1 MQYNWNIRCLTAV
14 EQELQQQ
21 LERELNI
28 SSAAA
33 RMLVVRGIQTA
44 DEARQFIRPSLDKL
58 HDPFLMK
65 DMDKAVERLHKALTQ
80 GEKILI
86 YGDYD
91 VDGTTAVALMYRF
104 LSGIGRS
111 QSELLDG
118 AERLK
123 DNGPLPNNQQGV
135 PYPLAKRPLPNT
147 QYPIPISEASNIQYP
162 IPNIDYYIP
171 DRYTEGYGVSLKGI
185 DYAVEQGCQLVITLD
200 CGIKSVREVAYAA
213 QKGID
218 VIVCDHHTPDEVI
231 PAATAVLNMKRA
243 DCPYPYKELSG
254 CGVGFKL
261 AQAYTQRY
269 LVDNGRS
276 QGELMDGTKCLKDNA
291 PLPNSPSGRPLPNN
305 QQGVPYPLAK
315 RPLPNTQYPIP
326 NSEASLLLPLTQL
339 LAMSIASDI
348 VPITGEN
355 RILAHFG
362 IRQLISQPF
371 AGAAAVTEV
380 AGLDIH
386 KMTIS
391 ELAYKIGPRINACGR
406 MKSGRAAVEL
416 LLTDDPAFARQQ
428 AEEVNQHNEDRRD
441 CDAETTREALEQLQ
455 SDPTFADRFT
465 TVVYAPHW
473 LKGVLGIVASR
484 LIENYYRPTI
494 VLAGGEDGI
503 ISGSARSV
511 GGFDVY
517 AAIDSCSDLLTN
529 FGGHKYAAGLSMHL
543 EDLPKFCER
552 FEAYVASHI
561 CQNQLQPTLEIE
573 SELQL
578 GDITRSFYN
587 VLRHLEPFGP
597 GNPRPLFVS
606 RRLINHRDTRA
617 VGKHGEH
624 LRLDV
629 TDRRNAITGIAFG
642 RADMAEYIQNGN
654 AVDICYELNEN
665 TYNHHTTIQMMV
677 HDIKPS

>member
-1 MQYNWNIRCLTAV
+1 MGRKLFILFSSKTKLLFVFLAFLLFLLYLCSRIMTYQWNIRHLTAV

-44 DEARQFIRPSLDKL
+44 DEARAFVRPSLDKL

-65 DMDKAVERLHKALTQ
+65 DMDKAVERLHQAITQ

-91 VDGTTAVALMYRF
+91 VDGTTAVAVMYRF
-104 LSGIGRS
+104 LDKVIQEQGTKS
-111 QSELLDG
+111 QD
-118 AERLK
+118 
-123 DNGPLPNNQQGV
+123 
-135 PYPLAKRPLPNT
+135 
-147 QYPIPISEASNIQYP
+147 I
-162 IPNIDYYIP
+162 IDYYIP
-171 DRYTEGYGVSLKGI
+171 DRYTEGYGVSRQGI
-185 DYAVEQGCQLVITLD
+185 DYAAAQGCGLIITLD
-200 CGIKSVREVAYAA
+200 CGIKAVEKIAYANS
-213 QKGID
+213 KGID
-218 VIVCDHHTPDEVI
+218 VIVCDHHTPGDELPNAV
-231 PAATAVLNMKRA
+231 AVLNMKRS
-243 DCPYPYKELSG
+243 DCPYPYKDLSG

-276 QGELMDGTKCLKDNA
+276 QSELMDGAEHLRDNG
-291 PLPNSPSGRPLPNN
+291 S
-305 QQGVPYPLAK
+305 
-315 RPLPNTQYPIP
+315 
-326 NSEASLLLPLTQL
+326 NSEVSILLPLLQL

-362 IRQLISQPF
+362 IQQLNTQPF
-371 AGAAAVTEV
+371 TGLSAIMQV
-380 AGLDIH
+380 AGIEA
-386 KMTIS
+386 KKITIN
-391 ELAYKIGPRINACGR
+391 ELVYKIGPRINACGR

-416 LLTDDPAFARQQ
+416 LLTDDPIFARQQ
-428 AEEVNQHNEDRRD
+428 AEEVNQHNDDRRD
-441 CDAETTREALEQLQ
+441 CDTETTKEALLQLQ
-455 SDPTFADRFT
+455 DDPAFANRRS

-473 LKGVLGIVASR
+473 HKGVVGIVASR
-484 LIENYYRPTI
+484 LTETYYRPTI
-494 VLAGGEDGI
+494 VLTAGEDGI

-511 GGFDVY
+511 GGFDIY
-517 AAIDSCSDLLTN
+517 TAIDSCSDLLTN
-529 FGGHKYAAGLSMHL
+529 FGGHKFAAGLSMHID
-543 EDLPKFCER
+543 DLPEFKQR
-552 FEAYVASHI
+552 FEAYVATHI
-561 CQNQLQPTLEIE
+561 QPNQLQPTLDIE
-573 SELQL
+573 AELQL
-578 GDITRSFYN
+578 GDITKSFYN

-617 VGKHGEH
+617 VGKEREH

-629 TDRRNAITGIAFG
+629 TDRMSAITGIAFG

-665 TYNHHTTIQMMV
+665 TFNHYTTIQMMV
-677 HDIKPS
+677 QDIKPS

>member
-1 MQYNWNIRCLTAV
+1 MTYNWNIRCLTAV
-14 EQELQQQ
+14 EQETQQQ

-104 LSGIGRS
+104 L
-111 QSELLDG
+111 L
-118 AERLK
+118 
-123 DNGPLPNNQQGV
+123 PLTSNLSGV
-135 PYPLAKRPLPNT
+135 PENASILGCSSPLTSHL
-147 QYPIPISEASNIQYP
+147 
-162 IPNIDYYIP
+162 DYYIP
-171 DRYTEGYGVSLKGI
+171 DRYTEGYGVSTQGI
-185 DYAVEQGCQLVITLD
+185 DYAAAQGCNLIITLD
-200 CGIKSVREVAYAA
+200 CGIKAVEKIAYAA
-213 QKGID
+213 SKGID
-218 VIVCDHHTPDEVI
+218 VIVCDHHTPGDELPNAV
-231 PAATAVLNMKRA
+231 AVLNMKRS
-243 DCPYPYKELSG
+243 DCPYPYKDLSG

-276 QGELMDGTKCLKDNA
+276 GAAMGRSQSELMDNGS
-291 PLPNSPSGRPLPNN
+291 NSPE
-305 QQGVPYPLAK
+305 GVQYPLAK
-315 RPLPNTQYPIP
+315 RPLPN
-326 NSEASLLLPLTQL
+326 SEASILLPLLQL

-348 VPITGEN
+348 VPLTGEN

-362 IRQLISQPF
+362 IQQLNKAPF
-371 AGAAAVTEV
+371 TGVAALMDV
-380 AGLDIH
+380 AKIESGKLT
-386 KMTIS
+386 MTN
-391 ELAYKIGPRINACGR
+391 LVYHIGPRLNACGR

-416 LLTDDPAFARQQ
+416 LLTDDPVFARQQ
-428 AEEVNQHNEDRRD
+428 AEEVNQHNDDRRD
-441 CDAETTREALEQLQ
+441 CDTETTKEALALLQ
-455 SDPTFADRFT
+455 EDPTFANRRS

-473 LKGVLGIVASR
+473 HKGVVGIVASR
-484 LIENYYRPTI
+484 LTETYYRPTI
-494 VLAGGEDGI
+494 VLTAGEDGI

-511 GGFDVY
+511 GGFDIY
-517 AAIDSCSDLLTN
+517 TAIDSCSDLLTN
-529 FGGHKYAAGLSMHL
+529 FGGHKFAAGLSMHIN
-543 EDLPKFCER
+543 DLPEFQER

-561 CQNQLQPTLEIE
+561 REDQLQPTLHIE
-573 SELQL
+573 AELQL
-578 GDITRSFYN
+578 GDITKQFYN

-606 RRLINHRDTRA
+606 RQLINHRDTRA
-617 VGKHGEH
+617 VGKEREH

-629 TDRRNAITGIAFG
+629 TDRMNAITGIAFN
-642 RADMAEYIQNGN
+642 RADMEMHMRNGLP
-654 AVDICYELNEN
+654 VDICYELNEN

-677 HDIKPS
+677 QDIKPSSEVKG

>member
-1 MQYNWNIRCLTAV
+1 MTYQWNIRHLTAV

-44 DEARQFIRPSLDKL
+44 DEARAFVRPSLDNL

-65 DMDKAVERLHKALTQ
+65 DMEKAVERLHQAIIQ

-104 LSGIGRS
+104 L
-111 QSELLDG
+111 L
-118 AERLK
+118 
-123 DNGPLPNNQQGV
+123 PL
-135 PYPLAKRPLPNT
+135 T
-147 QYPIPISEASNIQYP
+147 SC
-162 IPNIDYYIP
+162 IDYYIP
-171 DRYTEGYGVSLKGI
+171 DRYTEGYGVSTQGI
-185 DYAVEQGCQLVITLD
+185 DYAVAQGCNLIITLD
-200 CGIKSVREVAYAA
+200 CGIKAVEKIAYANS
-213 QKGID
+213 KGID
-218 VIVCDHHTPDEVI
+218 VIVCDHHTPGDELPNAV
-231 PAATAVLNMKRA
+231 AVLNMKRS
-243 DCPYPYKELSG
+243 DCPYPYKDLSG

-276 QGELMDGTKCLKDNA
+276 QSELMDGAENLRDGAEHLRDNG
-291 PLPNSPSGRPLPNN
+291 S
-305 QQGVPYPLAK
+305 
-315 RPLPNTQYPIP
+315 
-326 NSEASLLLPLTQL
+326 NSEVSILLPLLQL

-362 IRQLISQPF
+362 IQQLNTQPF
-371 AGAAAVTEV
+371 TGLSAIMQV
-380 AGLDIH
+380 AGIEA
-386 KMTIS
+386 KKITIN
-391 ELAYKIGPRINACGR
+391 ELVYKIGPRINACGR

-416 LLTDDPAFARQQ
+416 LLTDDPIFARQQ
-428 AEEVNQHNEDRRD
+428 AEEVNQHNDDRRD
-441 CDAETTREALEQLQ
+441 CDTETTKEALQQLQ
-455 SDPTFADRFT
+455 DEPAFANRRS

-473 LKGVLGIVASR
+473 HKGVVGIVASR
-484 LIENYYRPTI
+484 LTETYYRPTI
-494 VLAGGEDGI
+494 VLTAGEDGI

-511 GGFDVY
+511 GGFDIY
-517 AAIDSCSDLLTN
+517 SAIDSCSDLLTN
-529 FGGHKYAAGLSMHL
+529 FGGHKFAAGLSMHID
-543 EDLPKFCER
+543 DLPEFKQR
-552 FEAYVASHI
+552 FEAYVATHI
-561 CQNQLQPTLEIE
+561 QPNQLQPTLDIE
-573 SELQL
+573 AELQL
-578 GDITRSFYN
+578 GDITKSFYN

-617 VGKHGEH
+617 VGKEREH

-629 TDRRNAITGIAFG
+629 TDRMNAITGIAFG

-665 TYNHHTTIQMMV
+665 TFNHYTTIQMMV
-677 HDIKPS
+677 QDIKPS